1 MVLPF
6 HADAQAVLPSLLNLS
21 SVSLFDEVIAAVEAA
36 GPESPLPGHYEF
48 HVPVP
53 SGAIDKW

>member
-1 MVLPF
+1 MPKPF
-6 HADAQAVLPSLLNLS
+6 YRSLLNLS
-21 SVSLFDEVIAAVEAA
+21 SAALFDEVIGALRAT